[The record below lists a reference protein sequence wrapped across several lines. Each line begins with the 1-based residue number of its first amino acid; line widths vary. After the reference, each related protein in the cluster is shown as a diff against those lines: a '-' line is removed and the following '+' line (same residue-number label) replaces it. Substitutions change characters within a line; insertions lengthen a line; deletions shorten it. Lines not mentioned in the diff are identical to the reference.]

1 MRAMMIE
8 VEVEVV
14 DDFVNLFISNEKV
27 HENIISGIY
36 QYFDKGTWR
45 FFCKRIVESSV
56 LISNVFPNVPQFK
69 RNIGEAPLS
78 TVNRHICGNCITG
91 IMLSSFT
98 FKRRELF
105 CFSLSKSDDKNLRTF
120 FLAIREKGLRLKYL
134 TENESCIIIE

>member
-1 MRAMMIE
+1 MMIE

-27 HENIISGIY
+27 HENIIS
-36 QYFDKGTWR
+36 
-45 FFCKRIVESSV
+45 V
-56 LISNVFPNVPQFK
+56 SNVSQFR

-78 TVNRHICGNCITG
+78 TVKRHICGNCTTG

-105 CFSLSKSDDKNLRTF
+105 YFSLSKSDDKSLRTF
-120 FLAIREKGLRLKYL
+120 PIL
-134 TENESCIIIE
+134 TRTL